1 MEHKPKRFKDLLN
14 PGKEI
19 RAFGGSLA
27 NEFIVPPFS
36 VLDAASSAWA
46 NRRREWG
53 KLDMLKVSGRDHDQ
67 TYHTE
72 EILKKLLNTTSEN
85 TSRFDPV
92 LAEVM
97 YLWFCKDGGRVLDPF
112 AGGHVR
118 GMVAGM
124 TGYEYVGVDL
134 SKRQVTDNYARA
146 AKHKDVEK
154 PPKWKVGDS
163 LKLNGILN
171 DAKEAPFDFIF
182 SCPPYFDLEKYTDKP
197 EDLCN
202 MNDDDFWHAY
212 NMIIKKC
219 VRWLNPNSFA
229 AFVVGDVRGE
239 NGRLRGLPQMTINA
253 FQGAGMDF
261 YNDMVL
267 LDPLGSAVLRA
278 RRNFIAGKVSK
289 VHQYVLVF
297 VKGDAR
303 KAFAQ
308 TRVGKTMIKEM
319 KKEKP
324 K

>member
-1 MEHKPKRFKDLLN
+1 MLDHKPKRFKNLLN
-14 PGKEI
+14 PGTEI

-72 EILKKLLNTTSEN
+72 EILKKLLKTSSEN

-92 LAEVM
+92 LAEIM

-118 GMVAGM
+118 GMVAGIS
-124 TGYEYVGVDL
+124 GYDYLGVDL
-134 SKRQVTDNYARA
+134 SARQVKDNEVRA
-146 AKHKDVEK
+146 AKYTDVSN
-154 PPKWKVGDS
+154 PPKWVVGDS
-163 LKLNGILN
+163 ARLNKILKNEQ
-171 DAKEAPFDFIF
+171 DFDFLF
-182 SCPPYFDLEKYTDKP
+182 SCPPYFDLEKYTDKD

-202 MNDDDFWHAY
+202 MDDAMFKAVY
-212 NMIIKKC
+212 TAIIAQA
-219 VRWLNPNSFA
+219 VDMLANNRFA
-229 AFVVGDVRGE
+229 AFVVGDVRDE
-239 NGRLRGLPQMTINA
+239 EGRLRGLPQLTIQA
-253 FQGAGMDF
+253 FEEAGMFF

-289 VHQYVLVF
+289 VHQYVYVF
-297 VKGDAR
+297 VKGNPR

-319 KKEKP
+319 AVERQKK
-324 K
+324 